1 MVCGAVCGCTWLC
14 LSVCLCETCS
24 FVACV
29 LLPSSAVLGVESPYC
44 VQVLSS
50 EDGHCHL
57 ARMARELCEAV
68 RRQEMR
74 LDQIDVSVVED
85 RCRG

>member
-1 MVCGAVCGCTWLC
+1 MCACVSCAI
-14 LSVCLCETCS
+14 

-29 LLPSSAVLGVESPYC
+29 LLPSSAVLGVESRYC

-68 RRQEMR
+68 QRQEMSP
-74 LDQIDVSVVED
+74 DQIDVSVVED

>member
-1 MVCGAVCGCTWLC
+1 MCGAVCGCTWLC
-14 LSVCLCETCS
+14 LSVCLCELCS

-29 LLPSSAVLGVESPYC
+29 LLPSAVLGVESPYY

-57 ARMARELCEAV
+57 ARTARELCEAV
-68 RRQEMR
+68 QRQEMSP
-74 LDQIDVSVVED
+74 DQIDVSVVEE

>member
-1 MVCGAVCGCTWLC
+1 MDVRGCTC
-14 LSVCLCETCS
+14 VCACVSCAL

-57 ARMARELCEAV
+57 ARTARELCEAV
-68 RRQEMR
+68 RRQKMR
-74 LDQIDVSVVED
+74 LDQIDVSVVEE